1 MVRAGRSNPPS
12 PCPRPSTPHASPGDT
27 GKPTPSHANTS
38 LPQGTHRPGA
48 AKPTRA
54 SAAEPAT
61 SALEDQR
68 GSPSRGPTSDEQN
81 EQHLHLTVIVAS
93 RGRGGWAPAHWRQA
107 DEGRPLP
114 QSSWFHAS
122 VQTCWATPATKR
134 ASRVRKPN
142 RHLQQDQCVGVFH
155 FAAQVNKAIV
165 AKAQVGPIHHPP
177 TPASTPVATGRRQVV
192 DHRKRPIRAVRQSD
206 HSPQGRSRAQPPPH
220 RLDPAHVGG
229 ITGGG
234 GLS

>member
-1 MVRAGRSNPPS
+1 MGVARAGRSNPPS

-54 SAAEPAT
+54 SAAEPVT

-93 RGRGGWAPAHWRQA
+93 RGRGGVGPGALEAGRRWPTTPSVVVVPRLSPNLLGHTGHQACQSGEETQQAPATGSIHRCIPLRSAGQQSNCGEGAGRSNPPSPYACLDPRRHW
-107 DEGRPLP
+107 L
-114 QSSWFHAS
+114 S
-122 VQTCWATPATKR
+122 
-134 ASRVRKPN
+134 ASRRS
-142 RHLQQDQCVGVFH
+142 LQ
-155 FAAQVNKAIV
+155 AAHPCRATI
-165 AKAQVGPIHHPP
+165 GP
-177 TPASTPVATGRRQVV
+177 
-192 DHRKRPIRAVRQSD
+192 
-206 HSPQGRSRAQPPPH
+206 
-220 RLDPAHVGG
+220 L
-229 ITGGG
+229 ITGM
-234 GLS
+234 